1 MQTLRF
7 VRRARGLGFSV
18 EQMGELLALWR
29 DQKRASADVKRLA
42 LAHAA
47 ALEKKAR
54 EIAEMSRALRHLA
67 ERCGGDDRPDCPIL
81 DDLFGLRRK
90 LNEPSLLG
98 RPLLAEPGG
107 HGADR
112 RGRRMAGVKR
122 LALSAEDA
130 EARALLRDW
139 ALAAGCS
146 MAVDRLGSMYLTY
159 PGADPEAA
167 AVAVGS
173 HLDSV
178 PTGGKYDGPYG
189 VLLGLEIVRALHE
202 AGRHTRAPIVVV
214 NWTNEEGSRFS
225 PSMSASGGA
234 MGLIEEAAVLGA
246 PDNFDPAVTYGDA
259 LRAIGWAGDADPALA
274 QRFGAYNEAHI
285 EQGPILEREGIPIGI
300 VTHCIGVEQWTVVV
314 TGRDGHVGSPMA
326 GRQDALAAA
335 AELVLALERVATE
348 TGGMATATRLTLEP
362 DARGNI
368 PSVVRVAANIRHP
381 DPDGNERM
389 TAAFQRGD
397 RGDDRAPGCAGRDRA
412 RRRLPAGAL
421 RAEAAG
427 CAAAQAPAQR
437 SCATR
442 DMPGPIPQDA
452 QHVGIVVPSA
462 LMFIPCHGGVSHH
475 PSESISRDWC
485 AAGLAAMGP
494 AVIEAAGG
502 VV

>member
-1 MQTLRF
+1 MSIPFSPDRF
-7 VRRARGLGFSV
+7 WQSL
-18 EQMGELLALWR
+18 
-29 DQKRASADVKRLA
+29 
-42 LAHAA
+42 
-47 ALEKKAR
+47 
-54 EIAEMSRALRHLA
+54 AEMAR
-67 ERCGGDDRPDCPIL
+67 I
-81 DDLFGLRRK
+81 
-90 LNEPSLLG
+90 
-98 RPLLAEPGG
+98 
-107 HGADR
+107 GATED
-112 RGRRMAGVKR
+112 GGVKR
-122 LALSAEDA
+122 LALSPEDA

-146 MAVDRLGSMYLTY
+146 MTVDRLGSMYLTY

-202 AGRHTRAPIVVV
+202 AGRRTQAPITVV

-234 MGLIEEAAVLGA
+234 MGLIEEAAVLA
-246 PDNFDPAVTYGDA
+246 ARDNFDPRFTYGDA
-259 LRAIGWAGDADPALA
+259 LTATGWAGDADPALA
-274 QRFGAYNEAHI
+274 RNFAAYFEAHI

-300 VTHCIGVEQWTVVV
+300 VTHCIGVEQWTVVI

-335 AELVLALERVATE
+335 AELVLALERVATG
-348 TGGMATATRLTLEP
+348 TGGMATATRVTLEP

-368 PSVVRVAANIRHP
+368 PSVVRLAANIRHP
-381 DPDGNERM
+381 DPDGNDRMKAEFNAAITELTKRRGVQVEIERVGGYPRVP
-389 TAAFQRGD
+389 F
-397 RGDDRAPGCAGRDRA
+397 APKLLD
-412 RRRLPAGAL
+412 AL
-421 RAEAAG
+421 RRSAS
-427 CAAAQAPAQR
+427 AAQLR
-437 SCATR
+437 HR

-475 PSESISRDWC
+475 PSESISREWC

-502 VV
+502 LV

>member
-1 MQTLRF
+1 MSLPFSPDRF
-7 VRRARGLGFSV
+7 WRS
-18 EQMGELLALWR
+18 LA
-29 DQKRASADVKRLA
+29 DMAQIGAT
-42 LAHAA
+42 
-47 ALEKKAR
+47 
-54 EIAEMSRALRHLA
+54 
-67 ERCGGDDRPDCPIL
+67 PD
-81 DDLFGLRRK
+81 G
-90 LNEPSLLG
+90 
-98 RPLLAEPGG
+98 
-107 HGADR
+107 
-112 RGRRMAGVKR
+112 GVKR

-130 EARALLRDW
+130 AARALLHDW

-159 PGADPEAA
+159 AGADPDAA
-167 AVAVGS
+167 PVAVGS

-202 AGRHTRAPIVVV
+202 AGRRTRAPITVV

-234 MGLIEEAAVLGA
+234 MGLIAEAAVLAA
-246 PDNFDPAVTYGDA
+246 PDNFDPAITYGDA
-259 LRAIGWAGDADPALA
+259 LRAIGWAGDADPAMA
-274 QRFGAYNEAHI
+274 RNFAAYFEAHI

-335 AELVLALERVATE
+335 AELVLALERVAID
-348 TGGMATATRLTLEP
+348 TGGMATATRLSLEP

-368 PSVVRVAANIRHP
+368 PSVVRFAANIRHP
-381 DPDGNERM
+381 DPDGNDRM
-389 TAAFQRGD
+389 TAAFRAAIAAMTGRRGVQVAIE
-397 RGDDRAPGCAGRDRA
+397 RVGGYPRVPFAPKLLD
-412 RRRLPAGAL
+412 AL
-421 RAEAAG
+421 RRSAS
-427 CAAAQAPAQR
+427 AAQR
-437 SCATR
+437 RHR